1 MKTLYKLI
9 YLIKIRFKKK
19 ENNLYENKYYVLPL
33 I

>member
-1 MKTLYKLI
+1 MKTVYKLT

-19 ENNLYENKYYVLPL
+19 KIIYMKQISMFLPL

>member
-1 MKTLYKLI
+1 MKTLYKLT

-19 ENNLYENKYYVLPL
+19 ENNLYKKNFYVFPL